1 MKFKKEHVTRFDL
14 FLSARFESLGSW
26 IARSPGTFIL
36 FPIIFTLL
44 MGSGLQQFKY
54 ASDVFYL
61 FVPVNA
67 QSIEDANVIRQLFP
81 RNVSKY
87 VMGSELGRQ
96 QMTEVILVPKEGFTI
111 LSSEVWKE
119 AKSLIQS
126 VEQIKGKLATKI
138 FYLLSLKYD
147 FLFSLS

>member
-44 MGSGLQQFKY
+44 MGSGLQQFNY

-126 VEQIKGKLATKI
+126 VEQIKGKLSIKNI
-138 FYLLSLKYD
+138 I
-147 FLFSLS
+147 FSL